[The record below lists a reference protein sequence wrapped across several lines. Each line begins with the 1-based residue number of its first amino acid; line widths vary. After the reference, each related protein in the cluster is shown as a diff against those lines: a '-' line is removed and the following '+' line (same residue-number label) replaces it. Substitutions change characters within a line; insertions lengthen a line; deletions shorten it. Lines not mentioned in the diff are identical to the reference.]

1 MLHLGKVSYPVC
13 SKQKKVFWPSSAT
26 RMKVQHYRLYSNY
39 PTQWYANQML
49 NNSAFLTMVAKTAAT
64 NFTPTVSFL
73 QSNTLQL
80 NVYYNTM
87 GYMVVQESAAVT
99 VDVLIAQF
107 GGNVGLFLGM
117 TFMSLIEIV
126 EVVFYMIYF
135 NIKKLIQKKKDE
147 KEEKKILY

>member
-1 MLHLGKVSYPVC
+1 
-13 SKQKKVFWPSSAT
+13 
-26 RMKVQHYRLYSNY
+26 
-39 PTQWYANQML
+39 ML

-135 NIKKLIQKKKDE
+135 NIKKLIQKKKEE